1 MLEERR
7 GKIDEKICAY
17 ILRKTLEGLHYL
29 HSRGIVH
36 RDIKSDN
43 ILINMQGDIKI
54 ADFGYATQLNK
65 QKRGTVSQVG
75 TVCWMAPELIQLK
88 KKYNHKV
95 DIWSLGI
102 FAYEIAEGEPP
113 YMKENQAKV
122 LYNIVA
128 KDPP

>member
-1 MLEERR
+1 
-7 GKIDEKICAY
+7 
-17 ILRKTLEGLHYL
+17 
-29 HSRGIVH
+29 
-36 RDIKSDN
+36 
-43 ILINMQGDIKI
+43 
-54 ADFGYATQLNK
+54 
-65 QKRGTVSQVG
+65 
-75 TVCWMAPELIQLK
+75 LK